1 MNSGAEIARELIV
14 SSGDTAEVLESAE
27 AAFDD
32 VSALVE
38 AFVEGMDDDTVGL
51 IGDDRRGATLDDVGA
66 QAVAVVALVGDEGAR
81 GGSLCPHVG
90 RGGDVGILAG
100 GKMKNDRPAAP
111 VAQAMDF
118 GRAAAARA
126 ADGLIFF
133 PPFPPEAQR

>member
-1 MNSGAEIARELIV
+1 MNSGAEIARELIL

-51 IGDDRRGATLDDVGA
+51 VGDDRRG
-66 QAVAVVALVGDEGAR
+66 
-81 GGSLCPHVG
+81 GSLCQHVG

>member
-51 IGDDRRGATLDDVGA
+51 VGDDRRGATLDDVGA
-66 QAVAVVALVGDEGAR
+66 QAVAVVAL
-81 GGSLCPHVG
+81 
-90 RGGDVGILAG
+90 GGDVGILAG

-133 PPFPPEAQR
+133 PPFPPEAQ